1 MSQYHTGLTCQHPC
15 DTALWGGYSNE
26 AQGESSLL
34 SSHRIFTFLPKSLVG
49 MEIIR
54 IFANGIKQLK
64 YGSYC
69 IKSDTNAL
77 IEALCLQ

>member
-1 MSQYHTGLTCQHPC
+1 MGVLLKRGSGRKQ
-15 DTALWGGYSNE
+15 
-26 AQGESSLL
+26 SSIQ
-34 SSHRIFTFLPKSLVG
+34 SSHITFLPKSLVG

-77 IEALCLQ
+77 VEALCLQ